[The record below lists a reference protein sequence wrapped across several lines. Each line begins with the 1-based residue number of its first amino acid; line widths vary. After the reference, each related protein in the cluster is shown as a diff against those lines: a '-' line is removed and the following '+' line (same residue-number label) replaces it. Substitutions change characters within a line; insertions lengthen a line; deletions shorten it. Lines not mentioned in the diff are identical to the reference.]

1 MNAFRRVVF
10 VLAIP
15 LNVLA
20 AVWILAGSNLW
31 PPVDSTAPN
40 LMNFVVGPVLVV
52 GLSATTILM
61 FGPREH
67 IRITTAQAWLQTML
81 WTALFVLGLT
91 FPALED
97 NHGGA
102 SILLRVIDQDPL
114 TSALSGLLWTLSVF
128 VAWRT
133 G

>member
-1 MNAFRRVVF
+1 MN
-10 VLAIP
+10 I
-15 LNVLA
+15 
-20 AVWILAGSNLW
+20 
-31 PPVDSTAPN
+31 
-40 LMNFVVGPVLVV
+40 VVGPVLVV

-61 FGPREH
+61 FGPR
-67 IRITTAQAWLQTML
+67 RITTAQAWLQTML

-128 VAWRT
+128 VAWCT
-133 G
+133 V